1 MSDIW
6 SKTLTGADD
15 VPLGQP
21 VLRFSDLNENS
32 TRYDYLAAAPSDDDL
47 VKMWI
52 AIGTTSVVVSVW
64 VGIIFS
70 GIACSR
76 KARALTFNL
85 YLLFL
90 MVPDFL
96 MSFLCAIA
104 CFLAVSA
111 GHWYSPFMCHFQSWF
126 IVFGI
131 GGNSWMTVV
140 ILRQIHKMLCNA
152 RRCIRYTNPTRKQV
166 CIQSGIALL
175 WATFLGIWAVLPTS
189 WNIPIR
195 TYPQQG
201 YACVPIEYNFPS
213 SLFYFLVFFPCLSGI
228 PLIYTTYVI
237 FDVWRKSLL
246 PKRGQRRVF
255 AVYMMRIILCMYCWW
270 LPSIMFKYFI
280 PSAVG
285 PWGKCFFSI
294 WMHLQGI
301 ASSGLM
307 LGKPDI
313 NKGVKNL
320 VTCRADPCV
329 ACCGTPRDGM
339 PKRQSSIKFASGD
352 YGWGSRFASSITS
365 SFRSLK
371 SGDSIPSLRSLSSIK
386 KKGSSQSM
394 SMGSIMNEN
403 SHNTASLAFHSSG
416 VDAATDTPRDEDDGV
431 EDNHES
437 QVRFRIDDEGD
448 DYGFSTVSPADEEE
462 KQDKINQGKD
472 ENDDEEMGGHQNEPP
487 PPPTDARENQDKNNE
502 GKDESTDE
510 EMEEN
515 QNEPPPPA
523 RE

>member
-6 SKTLTGADD
+6 SKTLSGADD

-52 AIGTTSVVVSVW
+52 AIGTTSVAVSVW

-70 GIACSR
+70 GILCSH

-140 ILRQIHKMLCNA
+140 ILRQIHKMLSNA
-152 RRCIRYTNPTRKQV
+152 RRCIRYTNPTRKEV
-166 CIQSGIALL
+166 YIQSGIALL

-228 PLIYTTYVI
+228 PLLYTTYVI

-246 PKRGQRRVF
+246 PKRGQRRIF

-301 ASSGLM
+301 VSSGLM

-313 NKGVKNL
+313 NKAVKNL

-329 ACCGTPRDGM
+329 ACCGTPRDGAL
-339 PKRQSSIKFASGD
+339 KRQSSINFASATIR
-352 YGWGSRFASSITS
+352 SLASS
-365 SFRSLK
+365 
-371 SGDSIPSLRSLSSIK
+371 K
-386 KKGSSQSM
+386 KKGSSQSLSM
-394 SMGSIMNEN
+394 SSMMNEN
-403 SHNTASLAFHSSG
+403 SHNTASLAFQSSG
-416 VDAATDTPRDEDDGV
+416 VDAATDIPRDEDDGF

-437 QVRFRIDDEGD
+437 QVRFRVDDEGD
-448 DYGFSTVSPADEEE
+448 DYGFSTVPPADEEE
-462 KQDKINQGKD
+462 
-472 ENDDEEMGGHQNEPP
+472 E
-487 PPPTDARENQDKNNE
+487 ENQNKNNE
-502 GKDESTDE
+502 GKDESVDE
-510 EMEEN
+510 EMGGN
-515 QNEPPPPA
+515 QNEPPPPPPGQ
-523 RE
+523 E